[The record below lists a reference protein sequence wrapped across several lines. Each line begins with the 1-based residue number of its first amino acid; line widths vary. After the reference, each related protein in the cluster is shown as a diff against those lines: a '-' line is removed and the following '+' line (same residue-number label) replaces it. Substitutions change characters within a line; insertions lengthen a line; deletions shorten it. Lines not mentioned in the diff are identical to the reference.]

1 MKPNDI
7 LREFVKYKSQL
18 SPFHEQMRKNEEL
31 FKQVQG
37 SPFLQNAMWTK
48 HADAMDNF
56 PAATFLPTHEN
67 ARKSAS
73 LLCKVFPIMLE
84 QMDFEQTYSDFWW
97 AKLKHGT
104 ACMGTFFDGE
114 QVVIKN
120 IDMKRLYFNTQ
131 VNSIEQSPFVFYV
144 SVVQRG
150 PLEKKYGPVSD
161 SLQVSSLFE
170 QYGLSEGSE
179 LTCVLD
185 CYYKKGGRLQMKKLW
200 GDKIIFDSEKTPR
213 CKEGMYPH
221 GQYPFVLD
229 VLIPAAGTPL
239 GYGLTHLVH
248 PMQQYIDKLDRLV
261 LENAAVAG
269 KQRYLV
275 REGSGVDINALSDL
289 DVNFIP
295 CDLSTEDNAI
305 RPLQANSLPGFIM
318 NHRNSKIAEL
328 KDISGNR
335 DFTTGGVM
343 GGITA
348 YSAIVALQEA
358 GNKLSRDMISG
369 SYRTFK
375 KVTAQAIQLLCGCD
389 TKPRVYYI
397 DDTFVAFKGA
407 DILPHIDVRI
417 IPQKKSPFT
426 VAAHNQLVLDLYKAG
441 GFAPERQEQTA
452 LAISSMY
459 LEGKEELLSKLSKEG

>member
-1 MKPNDI
+1 
-7 LREFVKYKSQL
+7 
-18 SPFHEQMRKNEEL
+18 
-31 FKQVQG
+31 
-37 SPFLQNAMWTK
+37 
-48 HADAMDNF
+48 
-56 PAATFLPTHEN
+56 
-67 ARKSAS
+67 
-73 LLCKVFPIMLE
+73 
-84 QMDFEQTYSDFWW
+84 
-97 AKLKHGT
+97 
-104 ACMGTFFDGE
+104 
-114 QVVIKN
+114 
-120 IDMKRLYFNTQ
+120 
-131 VNSIEQSPFVFYV
+131 
-144 SVVQRG
+144 
-150 PLEKKYGPVSD
+150 
-161 SLQVSSLFE
+161 
-170 QYGLSEGSE
+170 
-179 LTCVLD
+179 
-185 CYYKKGGRLQMKKLW
+185 
-200 GDKIIFDSEKTPR
+200 
-213 CKEGMYPH
+213 
-221 GQYPFVLD
+221 VLD

-348 YSAIVALQEA
+348 YSAIVTLQEA
-358 GNKLSRDMISG
+358 GNKLSRDMISD